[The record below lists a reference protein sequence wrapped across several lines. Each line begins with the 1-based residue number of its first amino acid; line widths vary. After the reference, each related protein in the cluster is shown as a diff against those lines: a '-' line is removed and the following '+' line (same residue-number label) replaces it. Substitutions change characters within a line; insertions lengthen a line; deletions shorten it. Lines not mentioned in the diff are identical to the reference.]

1 MLTSFGKILR
11 KIRIDHNEF
20 LKDMADK
27 LDVTV
32 SYLSAIEH
40 GKREVPNGWVNE
52 IGELYNL
59 SKQEINELDTALYE
73 SKKELFFN
81 LSNLN
86 DSKRKVAI
94 AFARE
99 FDDFSDE
106 QISDM
111 LNILK
116 KMKGEWFNGWFLQ
129 SGTII

>member
-73 SKKELFFN
+73 SKKELVFN

>member
-73 SKKELFFN
+73 SKKELVFN

-116 KMKGEWFNGWFLQ
+116 KMKTNY
-129 SGTII
+129 

>member
-1 MLTSFGKILR
+1 M
-11 KIRIDHNEF
+11 
-20 LKDMADK
+20 
-27 LDVTV
+27 
-32 SYLSAIEH
+32 
-40 GKREVPNGWVNE
+40 
-52 IGELYNL
+52 

-73 SKKELFFN
+73 SKKELVFN